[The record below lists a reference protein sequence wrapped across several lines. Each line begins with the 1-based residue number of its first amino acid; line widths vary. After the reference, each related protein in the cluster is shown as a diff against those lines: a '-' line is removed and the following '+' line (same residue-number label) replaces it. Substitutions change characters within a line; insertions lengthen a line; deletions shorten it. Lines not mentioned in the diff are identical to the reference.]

1 MFCFQ
6 GESPPNNIR
15 IDSLLHL
22 MYQKYDSHN
31 GWLSTYLGGLCIDC
45 GKCVQFYPQAIYR
58 NMLSKNFMKTPQR
71 GERN

>member
-22 MYQKYDSHN
+22 MYQKN
-31 GWLSTYLGGLCIDC
+31 MTVTNEWLSTGHI
-45 GKCVQFYPQAIYR
+45 
-58 NMLSKNFMKTPQR
+58 SKYVVEKFL
-71 GERN
+71 

>member
-22 MYQKYDSHN
+22 MYQKIWQSQTRGYPHN
-31 GWLSTYLGGLCIDC
+31 SVDKMWIDC
-45 GKCVQFYPQAIYR
+45 
-58 NMLSKNFMKTPQR
+58 
-71 GERN
+71 